1 MNTKLSGSG
10 TESLSVTER
19 RTAGLLFGWQGLI
32 QKHFHENVE
41 AQTIMFFLYV
51 SSKEEPVDLTTIG
64 SSLGLS
70 KAATSRNFYRL
81 ADGKTGEGGLDL
93 IRSIVDY
100 SDRRRMLVALTSK
113 GYEVARELT
122 GFITSKMEKQHH
134 ASSE

>member
-19 RTAGLLFGWQGLI
+19 RIAGLLFGWQGLI

-41 AQTIMFFLYV
+41 AQTVMFFLYV
-51 SSKEEPVDLTTIG
+51 SSKDEPVDLTTIG

-70 KAATSRNFYRL
+70 KAATSRNYYRL

-93 IRSIVDY
+93 IRAIVAY
-100 SDRRRMLVALTSK
+100 SDRRRMLIALTDK
-113 GYEVARELT
+113 GMSVARELT
-122 GFITSKMEKQHH
+122 GFITTKMEKHHH